1 MQFEIVEDSH
11 YRRFLK
17 LVGYGLVAQ
26 VVDIMESPNKNIGIL
41 PMNKGCEMD
50 REVLWQAARELLE
63 AP

>member
-17 LVGYGLVAQ
+17 LVGYGFVAQ
-26 VVDIMESPNKNIGIL
+26 IVDIVGSPDKHTIL
-41 PMNKGCEMD
+41 RPMNKGCEMD
-50 REVLWQAARELLE
+50 KEVLWHAARDLME